1 MARRPLT
8 LVLLLALLAAGLA
21 AVARQG
27 QRAPALGPND
37 FLLTAAQEPGLMAQ
51 LSAADATWIPRVEL
65 IPGVGSRYIY
75 KRQTGDPPL
84 SVDQVKQLLRDP
96 PRFDQERMVVRSLL
110 EALRRIGVSVALGS
124 PRLHGAAGEWDPQRR
139 VLRIRPDLPAKGSR
153 EFARVLN
160 HEAIH
165 VAQSCRGRGWFQERP
180 QLLGLSQRLNAS
192 AARHLAEPL
201 YANATPHQLALEAE
215 AYANQDRLELGAQLL
230 AAYCSA

>member
-1 MARRPLT
+1 MARRPIT
-8 LVLLLALLAAGLA
+8 LLLLPALLTAGLA
-21 AVARQG
+21 ALARQG

-51 LSAADATWIPRVEL
+51 LSAADTSWIPRVEP
-65 IPGVGSRYIY
+65 IPGVGSRYVY
-75 KRQTGDPPL
+75 KRQAGDPPL

-96 PRFDQERMVVRSLL
+96 PRFDQERMVIQSLL
-110 EALRRIGVSVALGS
+110 EALRRSGVSVVLGP

-139 VLRIRPDLPAKGSR
+139 VLRIRPDVPAKGSR
-153 EFARVLN
+153 EFVRVLN

-192 AARHLAEPL
+192 AASHLAEPL
-201 YANATPHQLALEAE
+201 YATATPHQQALEVE
-215 AYANQDRLELGAQLL
+215 AYANQDQLDLGAQLL
-230 AAYCSA
+230 AAHCSS